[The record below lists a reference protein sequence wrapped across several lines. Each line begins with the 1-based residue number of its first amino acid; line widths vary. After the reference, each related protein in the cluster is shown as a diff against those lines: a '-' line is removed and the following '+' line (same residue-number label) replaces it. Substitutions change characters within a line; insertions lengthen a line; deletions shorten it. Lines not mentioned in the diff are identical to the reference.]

1 MSVIVHKL
9 SGEALKSAE
18 LSHTIDTI
26 SFFGRRVLGK
36 TNLKETQRGPEP
48 TAFEVEFH

>member
-36 TNLKETQRGPEP
+36 TNLKETQTQPRSR
-48 TAFEVEFH
+48 AYSF